1 MNCGNCGAYVSEG
14 SRFCVSCGKKTES
27 SAPPSGQNINYT
39 GHIVETERD
48 ILAVFC
54 YMGIFL
60 IIPYII
66 RPGSQF
72 IRYHANQGLMLL
84 LLAIACAVVSV
95 VPILGWIAAAV
106 AGIFTFICW
115 IIGIVNVL
123 KGRMRP
129 LPIIGKYTVL

>member
-1 MNCGNCGAYVSEG
+1 MNCDNCGAYVSERG
-14 SRFCVSCGKKTES
+14 RFCVSCGKDTG
-27 SAPPSGQNINYT
+27 SATANENVYYST
-39 GHIVETERD
+39 DVVEPERD

-66 RPGSQF
+66 RPGSRF
-72 IRYHANQGLMLL
+72 IRYHVNQGIVLL
-84 LLAIACAVVSV
+84 LLAIACAIVSI
-95 VPILGWIAAAV
+95 VPILGWLAAV
-106 AGIFTFICW
+106 VAGLFTFVCW

-123 KGRMRP
+123 KGRMSP